1 MGRYNK
7 HKTRQAQRDRKREK
21 SLKYYYNHRDD
32 ILKKKRNEISE
43 SDISE
48 WIEPDKVT
56 LSFVWFCFS
65 KMSDEQIGERLIQ
78 FKEDFKNMFRKTLQ
92 QKHQDQLKSPD
103 DEVKQKEEKNNE
115 EEVEKN
121 QNRIVDDLIQQ
132 MRMKP
137 EDWKEKLQLDK
148 LIGHT

>member
-1 MGRYNK
+1 MGRYKK

-103 DEVKQKEEKNNE
+103 DEVKQKVEKDIE
-115 EEVEKN
+115 VEVEKN

>member
-1 MGRYNK
+1 MGRYKK
-7 HKTRQAQRDRKREK
+7 HKTKQAQRDRKREK

-32 ILKKKRNEISE
+32 ILKKTRNKISE

-65 KMSDEQIGERLIQ
+65 KMSDEQLGERIIQ
-78 FKEDFKNMFRKTLQ
+78 FKEDFKKMFRKTLQ

-103 DEVKQKEEKNNE
+103 EEVKQKVEKDI
-115 EEVEKN
+115 EVELEKN
-121 QNRIVDDLIQQ
+121 QNRVVDDLIQQ
-132 MRMKP
+132 LKLKP
-137 EDWKEKLQLDK
+137 EDWKEKLHLD
-148 LIGHT
+148 GYVGYN

>member
-1 MGRYNK
+1 MGRYKK
-7 HKTRQAQRDRKREK
+7 HKTKQAQRDRKREK

-32 ILKKKRNEISE
+32 ILKKKRNKISE

-65 KMSDEQIGERLIQ
+65 KMSDEQLGERIIQ
-78 FKEDFKNMFRKTLQ
+78 FKEDFKKMFRKTLQ

-103 DEVKQKEEKNNE
+103 EEVKQKVEKDIE
-115 EEVEKN
+115 VEVEKN
-121 QNRIVDDLIQQ
+121 QNRVVDDLIQQ
-132 MRMKP
+132 LKLKP
-137 EDWKEKLQLDK
+137 EDWKEKLHLD
-148 LIGHT
+148 GYVGYN

>member
-1 MGRYNK
+1 MGRYKK

-92 QKHQDQLKSPD
+92 QKHQNQLKSPD
-103 DEVKQKEEKNNE
+103 DEVKQKVEKDIE
-115 EEVEKN
+115 IEVEKN

>member
-1 MGRYNK
+1 MVLFFQN
-7 HKTRQAQRDRKREK
+7 
-21 SLKYYYNHRDD
+21 
-32 ILKKKRNEISE
+32 
-43 SDISE
+43 
-48 WIEPDKVT
+48 V
-56 LSFVWFCFS
+56 
-65 KMSDEQIGERLIQ
+65 DEQIGERLIQ

-103 DEVKQKEEKNNE
+103 DEVKQKVEKDIE
-115 EEVEKN
+115 IEVEKN